1 MSQNNSNDKAA
12 MLAKIEG
19 INKVDGF
26 DPTPFAVDYTDLE
39 TGEVRKRL
47 PVMIQMAWFRMK
59 YPEGRIAITVSPG
72 KDCFVATAKVYPSYK
87 DGAECYLAEATASR
101 GYLADK
107 PSVSPREWAQTAA
120 VGIALRNAGFGLQFA
135 MAGDEFEGT
144 ATDELNGNS
153 AQAGGSTPHE
163 NPAVT
168 PEPETEE
175 EYTVEPTAPP
185 QRELTFEE
193 KVEQAMRVPCPI
205 TKYGG
210 KTLGDV
216 LQMDPKAIQW
226 CATKFTGGEE
236 IRNAAKLICEYKTS
250 FKTKSK
256 AQWTPVAVRRILTNP
271 VYVGTLVQGIRTRPN
286 YKIKTVIVN
295 EQDKWAIY
303 ENAHEAI
310 INPRQFVLVQRLLEL
325 DTRTSPRENGL
336 FPLAGLL
343 CCGDCGGAMVRK
355 TQTSGN
361 KRFCYYTCS
370 NHKNTGECTSH
381 RISQKQLEDAVLRLL
396 QEHIRM
402 LAELD
407 SCLQTIRNAP
417 VHRLSIRK
425 AEDRLAA
432 VEADIDRYRKL
443 KISAYEDMRDG
454 ILSKEDYLDIKE
466 QYEMRISEAQL
477 AEEQIRHEIDLYI
490 ENGNAPQRWIQEFLD
505 HRNIQCL
512 TRIVAVEC
520 IDHIMIYE
528 GKRIEVTFAHM
539 QDYEAL
545 VSRVKDYYINQR
557 EVG

>member
-72 KDCFVATAKVYPSYK
+72 KDCFVATAKVYPSCK

-135 MAGDEFEGT
+135 MAGDEFENT
-144 ATDELNGNS
+144 ATDELNGNG
-153 AQAGGSTPHE
+153 AQVGGSTPHE
-163 NPAVT
+163 TPAVT

-175 EYTVEPTAPP
+175 EYTVEPTAPA

-236 IRNAAKLICEYKTS
+236 IRNAAKLICEYAQQ
-250 FKTKSK
+250 K
-256 AQWTPVAVRRILTNP
+256 A
-271 VYVGTLVQGIRTRPN
+271 
-286 YKIKTVIVN
+286 
-295 EQDKWAIY
+295 
-303 ENAHEAI
+303 
-310 INPRQFVLVQRLLEL
+310 
-325 DTRTSPRENGL
+325 
-336 FPLAGLL
+336 
-343 CCGDCGGAMVRK
+343 
-355 TQTSGN
+355 
-361 KRFCYYTCS
+361 
-370 NHKNTGECTSH
+370 
-381 RISQKQLEDAVLRLL
+381 
-396 QEHIRM
+396 
-402 LAELD
+402 
-407 SCLQTIRNAP
+407 
-417 VHRLSIRK
+417 
-425 AEDRLAA
+425 
-432 VEADIDRYRKL
+432 
-443 KISAYEDMRDG
+443 SA
-454 ILSKEDYLDIKE
+454 
-466 QYEMRISEAQL
+466 
-477 AEEQIRHEIDLYI
+477 
-490 ENGNAPQRWIQEFLD
+490 
-505 HRNIQCL
+505 
-512 TRIVAVEC
+512 
-520 IDHIMIYE
+520 
-528 GKRIEVTFAHM
+528 
-539 QDYEAL
+539 
-545 VSRVKDYYINQR
+545 
-557 EVG
+557 